1 MTKYNSGLLL
11 IIYKHNNI
19 CILLCNR
26 LLYLINYQLLEYC
39 LIVGFDDIQ
48 IGGILEYGII
58 IVVVAFI
65 LFMVMFCIRERE
77 WSIRMVMNNMG
88 GLLII
93 ICIIVGVNILSF
105 IIKCRSVKWY

>member
-1 MTKYNSGLLL
+1 MG
-11 IIYKHNNI
+11 
-19 CILLCNR
+19 
-26 LLYLINYQLLEYC
+26 
-39 LIVGFDDIQ
+39 
-48 IGGILEYGII
+48 YGII

-65 LFMVMFCIRERE
+65 LFMVMFCIRERERE